1 MTADRTSQSTDVR
14 HPIQEGAASSTCFQA
29 QGRGKIPPAI
39 RGTIYL
45 SFCCLNCNSILPPTI
60 AASFESWSQPSRMCR
75 AVKMHDNRSRRS
87 DGYVAICVAIAS
99 SLLATTADAQ
109 ISGFGRTSPPM
120 YGGSGISTRPSSS
133 IRPMEGTFAPNHTTV
148 DGKLCISVNPVTH
161 PQANNPKIIEQI
173 VLVQNICGQSIRVRV
188 CYAGS
193 SDCIVVPLAGYQKL
207 QRLLGIAA
215 GSTNFQFE
223 YRELY

>member
-1 MTADRTSQSTDVR
+1 
-14 HPIQEGAASSTCFQA
+14 
-29 QGRGKIPPAI
+29 
-39 RGTIYL
+39 
-45 SFCCLNCNSILPPTI
+45 
-60 AASFESWSQPSRMCR
+60 
-75 AVKMHDNRSRRS
+75 
-87 DGYVAICVAIAS
+87 
-99 SLLATTADAQ
+99 
-109 ISGFGRTSPPM
+109 
-120 YGGSGISTRPSSS
+120 
-133 IRPMEGTFAPNHTTV
+133 MEGTFAPNHTTA
-148 DGKLCISVNPVTH
+148 DGKLCISVNPLTH

-223 YRELY
+223 YRELYSVVDSDEHPWLNAHKKCARCRLNQRHRIRDRQDGTDVSAFTRAACNDLVIAASKTHD

>member
-1 MTADRTSQSTDVR
+1 MSVILLPQLQLYPAADNGGFFR
-14 HPIQEGAASSTCFQA
+14 
-29 QGRGKIPPAI
+29 K
-39 RGTIYL
+39 
-45 SFCCLNCNSILPPTI
+45 LPPTI
-60 AASFESWSQPSRMCR
+60 RMCR
-75 AVKMHDNRSRRS
+75 AVNMHDNRSRRS

-99 SLLATTADAQ
+99 LLLATTADAQ
-109 ISGFGRTSPPM
+109 ISSFGRTSPPM

-133 IRPMEGTFAPNHTTV
+133 VRPLEGTFAPNHTTV
-148 DGKLCISVNPVTH
+148 DGKLCISVNPLTH

-193 SDCIVVPLAGYQKL
+193 SDCMVVPLAGYQKL

>member
-1 MTADRTSQSTDVR
+1 MTVGRTSQSTDVR
-14 HPIQEGAASSTCFQA
+14 YLVQEGAASSTCFQA
-29 QGRGKIPPAI
+29 QGRGKIPSLQS
-39 RGTIYL
+39 RELFYL
-45 SFCCLNCNSILPPTI
+45 SFCCRNCNFILPPTI
-60 AASFESWSQPSRMCR
+60 AAWMCR

-87 DGYVAICVAIAS
+87 DSCVAICVAIAS

-133 IRPMEGTFAPNHTTV
+133 IRPMEGTFAPNHTTA
-148 DGKLCISVNPVTH
+148 DGKLCISVNPLTH

>member
-1 MTADRTSQSTDVR
+1 M
-14 HPIQEGAASSTCFQA
+14 
-29 QGRGKIPPAI
+29 
-39 RGTIYL
+39 
-45 SFCCLNCNSILPPTI
+45 
-60 AASFESWSQPSRMCR
+60 
-75 AVKMHDNRSRRS
+75 KMHDNLSTHLE
-87 DGYVAICVAIAS
+87 GYLAISVAIAS

-109 ISGFGRTSPPM
+109 ISGFGRTSAPM

-133 IRPMEGTFAPNHTTV
+133 VRPMEGTFAPNHTTI
-148 DGKLCISVNPVTH
+148 DGKLCISVNPLTH

-193 SDCIVVPLAGYQKL
+193 SDCMDVPLAGYQKL